1 MRTALPLVILA
12 ALAFVGAILFW
23 PDAPQS
29 PDEPHGVAPGAGQA
43 ALAAESEALA
53 SGGSPATLDASGANA
68 GARREAPLTP
78 VVESGAVDPGAAAP
92 RWTGRVINDLGVGVA
107 DAEVILTVP
116 RDEDVLA
123 MGINLGT
130 GGGGTRAVTD
140 ADGRFSLPARDAG
153 RYRLQV
159 GADGYAPLDLATLDT
174 ESGDQDLGSFQL
186 EPGLVLSGR
195 VVDEGG
201 APVVGAQV
209 TADALRATG
218 WSTFTFGNPEEF
230 ARAERTDAD
239 GRFQLARLELGSKR
253 LSVQHTAHPRRTF
266 DIELQGAERERSG
279 LELVVPLGGR
289 IAGTVAGLEAAER
302 ATYRVAAAP
311 LTGPQLTQGVF
322 AEPAEASVAANG
334 AFEFRGLEPAG
345 AYELTVVRVS
355 DDGPQIPAG
364 FGGFVLAGDRREVSD
379 RQSVEVGNLG
389 VVLSIRAGA
398 VLTFQLLDNV
408 TGEPIEHFRARLGRG
423 ALRGTLDV
431 PQDGFA
437 KGQARFED
445 VYPEADPLGFMPPD
459 TLTLSAEGYQDLEV
473 PEVALEL
480 GRTTDLGVL
489 RLKPADQLRVRVT
502 DLATGEPL
510 RGASVQVGPAGPDFA
525 DADLGGGEE
534 DGGARTMSFT
544 MTSTVSLNEA
554 DDAGGEPE
562 FESLSGPSD
571 VKLART
577 DEEGWAFVGLPAGDD
592 LQLTVVKR
600 GFAEE
605 RRALADL
612 VAGEPVE
619 IALGAGGQVTVRVVD
634 EAGEPVA
641 DARVEHRAPRRPGGS
656 GRELFMGG
664 PGRRTNAKGEVVFQD
679 LIPGEHRFRLVG
691 GGSPMFNFGD
701 GSAMMIS
708 GAGGSS
714 GSDDE
719 WAYVEVD
726 HGIAEEIQLLRP
738 TGSVVFGQVRESG
751 QPLVDASVSLRKKR
765 PISGADPLQ
774 GMDLSALL
782 GGAAGPNDASD
793 GTGDYRIE
801 QLEPGEYTVTVKHV
815 TRALPAEFDLT
826 VGSGEQRFDIDL
838 TNAVVEGRVL
848 DAAGQP
854 VEGARVSAT
863 TVREDGEAPPVVAF
877 RMVSVTG
884 NGGQAM
890 TLGDGRD
897 SVVTDSE
904 GRYRLRGLP
913 PERDLRVQV
922 DPPVG
927 SLFLSEGTG
936 ETFQLE
942 PDEVRTG
949 EDVELPTGGALR
961 ARVLDAAGNSA
972 PFCMVLLRKDGEVDS
987 VSELAQGGQ
996 LERGGLEPGVWW
1008 VSTQALTPGTPQ
1020 DPGEERRVVI
1030 AVGEVLELD
1039 LEL

>member
-29 PDEPHGVAPGAGQA
+29 PDEPQGVAPGAGQA
-43 ALAAESEALA
+43 ALAAEAEALA
-53 SGGSPATLDASGANA
+53 SDGAAAALDASGSSA
-68 GARREAPLTP
+68 GERRAAPLVP
-78 VVESGAVDPGAAAP
+78 VVESGAVDPGSSAP

-107 DAEVILTVP
+107 DAEVILTLP
-116 RDEDVLA
+116 QAEDVLGL
-123 MGINLGT
+123 GINVGT

-159 GADGYAPLDLATLDT
+159 GADGFAPLDLATLDT
-174 ESGDQDLGSFQL
+174 QAGDQDLGSFQL
-186 EPGLVLSGR
+186 EPGLLLSGR

-201 APVVGAQV
+201 APVVGAMV

-218 WSTFTFGNPEEF
+218 WSTFTFGSPEEL
-230 ARAERTDAD
+230 ASAERTDSD
-239 GRFQLARLELGSKR
+239 GRFQLTRLELGSKR
-253 LSVQHTAHPRRTF
+253 LNVQHPEHPRRTF
-266 DIELQGAERERSG
+266 NIELRGTERERNG
-279 LELVVPLGGR
+279 LELVVPRGGS
-289 IAGTVAGLEAAER
+289 IAGQVAGYEAAER
-302 ATYRVAAAP
+302 SAYRVVAAP
-311 LTGPQLTQGVF
+311 LAGPQLTQGGF
-322 AEPAEASVAANG
+322 AGPAEAEVAPDG

-345 AYELTVVRVS
+345 TYELTVMRLS

-364 FGGFVLAGDRREVSD
+364 FSGFALAGDRREVSD
-379 RQSVEVGNLG
+379 RQKVEVGNLG
-389 VVLSIRAGA
+389 VLLSIRAGA
-398 VLTFQLLDNV
+398 VLSFQLLDNV
-408 TGEPIEHFRARLGRG
+408 TGEPIERFRARLGRG
-423 ALRGTLDV
+423 GLGANLDV
-431 PQDGFA
+431 PRDGFA
-437 KGQARFED
+437 EGQARFED
-445 VYPEADPLGFMPPD
+445 VYPEADPLGFMPPE
-459 TLTLSAEGYQDLEV
+459 TLTLSAEGYQDLDV
-473 PEVALEL
+473 SEVALEL

-489 RLKPADQLRVRVT
+489 RMEPADQLRVRVT

-510 RGASVQVGPAGPDFA
+510 RGASVQVGPAGPSFA
-525 DADLGGGEE
+525 DAELGGGGEE
-534 DGGARTMSFT
+534 GDAPTMSFT
-544 MTSTVSLNEA
+544 MTRTVSLDEV
-554 DDAGGEPE
+554 DDAEGPPE

-571 VKLART
+571 VKVART
-577 DEEGWAFVGLPAGDD
+577 DKEGWAYVGLPAGDD

-612 VAGEPVE
+612 VEGEPVE
-619 IALGAGGQVTVRVVD
+619 IALGAGGQVTIRVVD

-641 DARVEHRAPRRPGGS
+641 DARVEHRAPRRSGGA
-656 GRELFMGG
+656 GRELIMGG
-664 PGRRTNAKGEVVFQD
+664 PGRQTNAKGEVVFED

-708 GAGGSS
+708 GPGGSS
-714 GSDDE
+714 GDDDE

-726 HGIAEEIQLLRP
+726 HGTAEEVQLLRP

-751 QPLVDASVSLRKKR
+751 QPLVDANVSLRKKR
-765 PISGADPLQ
+765 PVSGADPLQ

-782 GGAAGPNDASD
+782 GGAGGPNAASD
-793 GTGDYRIE
+793 GTGNYRIE
-801 QLEPGEYTVTVKHV
+801 QLEPGDYTLTVKHV

-826 VGSGEQRFDIDL
+826 VGSGEQRFDVDL

-863 TVREDGEAPPVVAF
+863 TVTEDGEAPPVVAF

-890 TLGDGRD
+890 TLGDGSD

-913 PERDLRVQV
+913 PERDLQVQV
-922 DPPVG
+922 DPPIG
-927 SLFLSEGTG
+927 SLFLTEGTG
-936 ETFQLE
+936 ESFQLE

-961 ARVLDAAGNSA
+961 AQILDAAGNPA
-972 PFCMVLLRKDGEVDS
+972 PFCMVLLRKDGEEDPER
-987 VSELAQGGQ
+987 ELAQSGQ

-1008 VSTQALTPGTPQ
+1008 VSTQALSPGTPQ
-1020 DPGEERRVVI
+1020 EPGEERRVVI